1 MEVLKA
7 RKQALVDGILGA
19 GPGATLG
26 VTEAELEDLLGPVR

>member
-1 MEVLKA
+1 MLKA

-26 VTEAELEDLLGPVR
+26 ITEADLEELLG